1 MSLENRSRTV
11 ALLLTLIP
19 GWGHVYWGR
28 EGQGLRLFTLAALAT
43 FILLNAA
50 LIYVGSWRSILLVAA
65 TLGVVLV
72 VLWCWLDILRLTAGD
87 RVHADIQVRQEALWE
102 GTLAYLQNDL
112 PAARA
117 RFEACVRRDPTDVE
131 ALFRLAV
138 VTARSGDG
146 RRARSLLRR
155 TLRLD
160 GDGIWEWE
168 IGRELSRLEGRAAQD
183 RQTAAAAPAAE
194 GEQR

>member
-1 MSLENRSRTV
+1 MSLEHRSRTV

-19 GWGHVYWGR
+19 GLGHVYWGR
-28 EGQGLRLFTLAALAT
+28 EGQGLRLFTLAALAA
-43 FILLNAA
+43 FVLLNAA

-102 GTLAYLQNDL
+102 GTLAYLKNDL

-146 RRARSLLRR
+146 RRARALLRR

-160 GDGIWEWE
+160 RDGTWEWE
-168 IGRELSRLEGRAAQD
+168 VGRELARLDGGSARERPVVAAAQ
-183 RQTAAAAPAAE
+183 
-194 GEQR
+194 GEQG